1 MNTQGTPHS
10 RSPWHLS
17 TWSDYLA
24 RIVRP
29 PAKDAYR
36 QPPVR
41 MTRRQELLAAQ
52 DKRRQEQRAHVLEL
66 LREVREKH
74 HGEPTLQAKG

>member
-1 MNTQGTPHS
+1 MNTQGAPHA

-24 RIVRP
+24 QLMHPQV
-29 PAKDAYR
+29 
-36 QPPVR
+36 QPPVH

-52 DKRRQEQRAHVLEL
+52 DKRRQEHRDQVLEL
-66 LREVREKH
+66 LREVREKRH
-74 HGEPTLQAKG
+74 AEAHIK